1 MDLREYGLGAQ
12 ILVDLGLKTIRLLTN
27 NPKKWW
33 VWKGYGLEIIEQL
46 PIRVQ
51 PNPHNA
57 RYLKTK
63 REKLGHLL

>member
-12 ILVDLGLKTIRLLTN
+12 ILTDLGLKTIRLMTN
-27 NPKKWW
+27 NPRK
-33 VWKGYGLEIIEQL
+33 VVGLEGYGLEIVEQV
-46 PIRVQ
+46 PIRVK

-57 RYLKTK
+57 GYLKTK

>member
-1 MDLREYGLGAQ
+1 
-12 ILVDLGLKTIRLLTN
+12 V
-27 NPKKWW
+27 
-33 VWKGYGLEIIEQL
+33 EQL
-46 PIRVQ
+46 PIRVK